1 MTASQNYRRAQAD
14 THDDSLGPSMRYLTM
29 LGSILLLMLT
39 GVVMALAASN
49 PVSVGQDGSAFSEF
63 GKHAVHVTLG
73 VFVLLFTVGR
83 DYRSWRRIA
92 PLLLAG
98 ACLGLVLVLLFG
110 HSSGGSRRWL
120 DLGLFGLQPSE
131 ITKLALVVSL
141 ASFLDQR
148 RYFLDRIDRVTLPVL
163 ASIAVPC
170 VLIAHQQRD
179 LGTAA
184 IIGSIALGMMWAAG
198 VPFRHLGLLL
208 TAGLGSGLFLALAE
222 PYRRGRIIGF
232 FSPTENSLG
241 DGYQVTQGLASLSN
255 GGFKGTGLSAGHAQW
270 GWVPEADT
278 DFVFAVVGE
287 QLGFVGAVAVL
298 ILLATIVLTGFRTA
312 QIAPDV
318 FGSLLAAGI
327 SVWFLL
333 QIFVNLGGVLG
344 LCIITGV
351 TLPFVSSG
359 GTSLIVNAAAA
370 GLLLNIARQSK

>member
-1 MTASQNYRRAQAD
+1 MIALQNYRRARAYPQN
-14 THDDSLGPSMRYLTM
+14 DSSGPSMRYLAM

-49 PVSVGQDGSAFSEF
+49 PASIGQDGGAFSEF
-63 GKHAVHVTLG
+63 GKHATHVTFG
-73 VFVLLFTVGR
+73 IFALLFTVGR

-92 PLLLAG
+92 PSLLAA

-148 RYFLDRIDRVTLPVL
+148 RYFLDRIDRVTIPV
-163 ASIAVPC
+163 AAGIAVLC
-170 VLIAHQQRD
+170 GLIIKQPN
-179 LGTAA
+179 LGAAA
-184 IIGSIALGMMWAAG
+184 ILGSIAIGMMWAAG

-208 TAGLGSGLFLALAE
+208 VPGLAAGLFL
-222 PYRRGRIIGF
+222 GF
-232 FSPTENSLG
+232 R
-241 DGYQVTQGLASLSN
+241 
-255 GGFKGTGLSAGHAQW
+255 GTGISAGHAQW
-270 GWVPEADT
+270 GWLPEAPN

-287 QLGFVGAVAVL
+287 QLGLVGALAVL
-298 ILLATIVLTGFRTA
+298 VLLATIILTGFRTA

-333 QIFVNLGGVLG
+333 QVLVNLGGVLR
-344 LCIITGV
+344 LFLITGV
-351 TLPFVSSG
+351 TLPFLSSG
-359 GTSLIVNAAAA
+359 GTSLIVHAAAA

>member
-1 MTASQNYRRAQAD
+1 MTALQNYRLAQAYP
-14 THDDSLGPSMRYLTM
+14 HNDSPGPSMRYLAM

-49 PVSVGQDGSAFSEF
+49 PASIGQDGGALSEF
-63 GKHAVHVTLG
+63 GRHATHVTFG
-73 VFVLLFTVGR
+73 IFALLFTVGR
-83 DYRSWRRIA
+83 DYRSWRRAA
-92 PLLLAG
+92 PLLLVA

-148 RYFLDRIDRVTLPVL
+148 RYFLDRIDRVTIPV
-163 ASIAVPC
+163 AVGIAVLC
-170 VLIAHQQRD
+170 GLILKQPD

-184 IIGSIALGMMWAAG
+184 ILGSIAFGMMWAAG

-208 TAGLGSGLFLALAE
+208 VLGLVSGLFLALAE

-232 FSPTENSLG
+232 FSAAENSDG
-241 DGYQVTQGLASLSN
+241 AGYQVTQGLASLSN
-255 GGFKGTGLSAGHAQW
+255 GGFRGTGLSAGHAQW
-270 GWVPEADT
+270 GWVPEAPN

-287 QLGFVGAVAVL
+287 QLGFVGALAVL
-298 ILLATIVLTGFRTA
+298 VLLATIIVTGFCTA

-333 QIFVNLGGVLG
+333 QVLVNLGGVLR
-344 LCIITGV
+344 LLPISGV
-351 TLPFVSSG
+351 TLPFISSG